1 VARSSGGE
9 AVRRPGNGVDRLGG
23 GAGRRR
29 RAEQTEKKNGENGG
43 EVGGRRLFFLAARWR
58 DAKRKNARGSRGSAP
73 RGGENGE
80 ERGGPGT
87 VVTPR
92 VSNPCDYVNHVFTIP

>member
-9 AVRRPGNGVDRLGG
+9 AVRRPGNSVDRLSG

-29 RAEQTEKKNGENGG
+29 RAEQTEKKNGEKGG
-43 EVGGRRLFFLAARWR
+43 EVGGRRLFLWRPGGAAR
-58 DAKRKNARGSRGSAP
+58 RGKMQGGSQGSAP

-87 VVTPR
+87 IVTPC
-92 VSNPCDYVNHVFTIP
+92 VSNPCDYVNHMFTIP